1 MVKFLTTTN
10 TSAKIEK
17 IIQHAEKEVTLIT
30 AYLKLTQT
38 FYDRLIE
45 ADKRKVNIRLVYGK
59 EEKLKRE
66 DLEKIKN
73 LKHLELRFCENLHAK
88 CYFNENLM
96 VLTSMNLHQF
106 SQSNNR
112 EMGVLIKREDKN
124 DEELFCNAKKEAE
137 LIINASIK
145 IDTLNSEGRGEEKE
159 AEIELNAVEQKLYKS
174 LRSFRFKA
182 SEKEK
187 IPAYMVFR
195 DIELKNISIQ
205 QPKTKEELLNIKG
218 IAIKKYEK
226 YGVEVLKIVDKF
238 RN

>member
-17 IIQHAEKEVTLIT
+17 IIKQAEKEITLIT
-30 AYLKLTQT
+30 AYLKLAQT

-45 ADKRKVNIRLVYGK
+45 ADERNVNIMLVYGK
-59 EEKLKRE
+59 EEKLKQK
-66 DLEKIKN
+66 DLEKIKK
-73 LKHLELRFCENLHAK
+73 LKNLELRFCENLHAK

-112 EMGVLIKREDKN
+112 EMGVLIKRGDKN
-124 DEELFCNAKKEAE
+124 DEELFRNAKEEAN

-145 IDTLNSEGRGEEKE
+145 IDTLNSEGRDEEKA
-159 AEIELNAVEQKLYKS
+159 AEMVLNAVEQKLYKG
-174 LRSFRFKA
+174 LRSFRYKT

-187 IPAYMVFR
+187 VPAYMVFR
-195 DIELKNISIQ
+195 DIELKNIAIQ

-226 YGVEVLKIVDKF
+226 YGEIILKIVDEF
-238 RN
+238 RD

>member
-10 TSAKIEK
+10 TSAKIIK
-17 IIQHAEKEVTLIT
+17 IIQQAKEEITLIT
-30 AYLKLTQT
+30 PYIKLAQT

-45 ADKRKVNIRLVYGK
+45 ADQRNVNIRLVYGK
-59 EEKLKRE
+59 EEKLKQE
-66 DLEKIKN
+66 DFEKIKK
-73 LKHLELRFCENLHAK
+73 LKNLELRFCENLHAK

-145 IDTLNSEGRGEEKE
+145 NDTFNSEGRGEEKE
-159 AEIELNAVEQKLYKS
+159 AEIELNAVEQKLYKG
-174 LRSFRFKA
+174 LKSFRFKA
-182 SEKEK
+182 SKKENV
-187 IPAYMVFR
+187 PAYMVFR
-195 DIELKNISIQ
+195 DKELKTIAIQ
-205 QPKTKEELLNIKG
+205 QPKTKEELLNING

-226 YGVEVLKIVDKF
+226 YGEDVLKLVNKF
-238 RN
+238 RD